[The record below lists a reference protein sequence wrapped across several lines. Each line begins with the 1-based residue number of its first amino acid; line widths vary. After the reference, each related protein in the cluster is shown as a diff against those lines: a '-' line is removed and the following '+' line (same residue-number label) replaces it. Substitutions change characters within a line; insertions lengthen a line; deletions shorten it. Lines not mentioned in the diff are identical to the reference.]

1 MKVLLKNI
9 QKKQIVI
16 LSVVCAV
23 FLVSSVLY
31 LAQRHGSRRI
41 FFFPASD
48 GRVYTEIRF
57 LARKQGDEAVRQY
70 AAELLL
76 GSVNAHFKSLFSP
89 GTTVLSCF
97 VRDKVLYFDISETAL
112 FPSESACA
120 IRDGVA
126 LFERN
131 ISRNFGAINAVEL
144 YIDGTRAYE
153 KSE

>member
-1 MKVLLKNI
+1 MKALLKNI

-16 LSVVCAV
+16 LAVSCAV
-23 FLVSSVLY
+23 FLVSSVFY
-31 LAQRHGSRRI
+31 LAQRRDSRRI

-70 AAELLL
+70 TSELLL

-97 VRDKVLYFDISETAL
+97 VRDTVLYFDISETAL
-112 FPSESACA
+112 FASENTCA
-120 IRDGVA
+120 GREGVA
-126 LFERN
+126 MLERN
-131 ISRNFGAINAVEL
+131 IFRNFGAINAIEL
-144 YIDGTRAYE
+144 YIDGTRAFE
-153 KSE
+153 KNE